1 MALPPHL
8 QQFSGF
14 VDLIVAHILKEIEA
28 AAEEGAPAR
37 RDIEPAAEVGKPAA
51 EGRPAV
57 RRGRRGRKEPGTDAK
72 QSSP

>member
-37 RDIEPAAEVGKPAA
+37 RDIEPAEVGKPAA

-57 RRGRRGRKEPGTDAK
+57 RRGRRGRKVSGTDAK
-72 QSSP
+72 EGCP

>member
-1 MALPPHL
+1 MPLPSHFAKYECL
-8 QQFSGF
+8 I
-14 VDLIVAHILKEIEA
+14 DLIVAHILKEIEA

-57 RRGRRGRKEPGTDAK
+57 RRGRRGRKVPGTDAK
-72 QSSP
+72 RACP